1 MAAAGAASAAMAGLF
16 TTSLVKGVGRLTAI
30 ENAEA
35 QLRGLGHEAEVVE
48 EALSNAMDSVLGT
61 AFGFDQAA
69 GLAGRFMAAGIKP
82 GQELERTLRLVG
94 DAAAQAQVDLSE

>member
-1 MAAAGAASAAMAGLF
+1 MADPIYGTAFLAIKPDFTGFASTLGRDAERESKGVGQRIGSSIADGVTAAAGAASAAMAGLF

-48 EALSNAMDSVLGT
+48 EALG
-61 AFGFDQAA
+61 
-69 GLAGRFMAAGIKP
+69 
-82 GQELERTLRLVG
+82 
-94 DAAAQAQVDLSE
+94 